1 MNDNAIIPCDKK
13 RILIADDD
21 PEIRQMFQMVLSMEL
36 TDCTIDTVENG
47 AEAFTEFLA
56 NHHAVLLMDLHMPLM
71 DGEDAFY
78 EIQDTCE
85 TENMEMPAII
95 FVTAYDPTR
104 IVRNIVSQDP
114 KHCMLKKPVQNDLL
128 IQTVKSRINT

>member
-1 MNDNAIIPCDKK
+1 MNNVIIPCDKK

-36 TDCTIDTVENG
+36 ANCTIDTVKNG

-56 NHHAVLLMDLHMPLM
+56 HHHAVLLLDLHMPLM

-85 TENMEMPAII
+85 TENMEMPAVI
-95 FVTAYDPTR
+95 FITAYDPTR
-104 IVRNIVSQDP
+104 IVRNIVSQNP
-114 KHCMLKKPVQNDLL
+114 MHCMLKKPVQNDLL